1 MEVLRFTRVLFGL
14 TSSPFLVGG
23 VTEHLLESCRSAY
36 PDSVK
41 ELERSLYV
49 DDMISGG
56 STSEQVQQLKSTAKE
71 IFA

>member
-1 MEVLRFTRVLFGL
+1 M
-14 TSSPFLVGG
+14 GG